1 MINILAIV
9 GGILGILFVICLE
22 QYQKFRRVR
31 NHKKM
36 CIYENGTI
44 FFGFISVGIL
54 LIAVL
59 LM

>member
-1 MINILAIV
+1 MINVLGV
-9 GGILGILFVICLE
+9 LGGILGCLFVICLE
-22 QYQKFRRVR
+22 QYQKFKRVR
-31 NHKKM
+31 NYKKM